1 MAIDI
6 DTYLTS
12 MDELQSNA
20 ASALRTARK
29 RVSMREQMQKIAD
42 DAGDQGVAL
51 TADQKAALLS
61 EQQALTLALRP
72 LLDAALVAID
82 PAQ

>member
-51 TADQKAALLS
+51 TAEQKAALLG

>member
-1 MAIDI
+1 MTIDI

-42 DAGDQGVAL
+42 DAGDQGVAFN
-51 TADQKAALLS
+51 ADQKAALLNK
-61 EQQALTLALRP
+61 QQALTLALQP
-72 LLDAALVAID
+72 LLDAALAAID

>member
-1 MAIDI
+1 MAVDLER
-6 DTYLTS
+6 YLEKL
-12 MDELQSNA
+12 DELQSKS

-29 RVSMREQMQKIAD
+29 RVSMREQMQTIAD
-42 DAGDQGVAL
+42 EAGDQSVAL
-51 TADQKAALLS
+51 NADQKAALLS
-61 EQQALTLALRP
+61 EQQALTLALQP

>member
-6 DTYLTS
+6 DTYLKN

-51 TADQKAALLS
+51 TTEQKAALLS

>member
-42 DAGDQGVAL
+42 DAGDQSVAL
-51 TADQKAALLS
+51 TADQKAALLN

>member
-6 DTYLTS
+6 DTYLKN

-42 DAGDQGVAL
+42 DEGDQGVAL
-51 TADQKAALLS
+51 TTEQKAALLS